1 MTTEMLQI
9 DFHAHILP
17 GADHGSDGL
26 ATSLRQVALA
36 REAGIDLLIA
46 TPHFYPHLESPWA
59 FLERRAETWAC
70 LREALPADAPQL
82 RIGAEVQLCRG
93 LDRMTDLEQLCVEGT
108 RVLLLELPRDFSVR
122 AYEQTLDALLYERKL
137 TVVLAHVDRCV
148 PGTVDFLLELGF
160 LAQVNAAPFCR
171 LRSRKA
177 ALHRAE
183 SVQTV
188 ALGSDIH
195 GVATGYTEFLQMKRR
210 LGPTYDAVMART
222 AALLGL

>member
-1 MTTEMLQI
+1 MMQI

-36 REAGIDLLIA
+36 QEAGIGLLIA
-46 TPHFYPHLESPWA
+46 TPHFYPRHEALGP
-59 FLERRAETWAC
+59 FLARRTETHAC
-70 LREALPADAPQL
+70 LMEALPADAPQIKL
-82 RIGAEVQLCRG
+82 GAEVQLCRG
-93 LDRMTDLEQLCVEGT
+93 LDRLPDLELLCVEGT
-108 RVLLLELPRDFSVR
+108 RVLLLELPPDFSIR

-137 TVVLAHVDRCV
+137 TVVLAHVDRYV

-177 ALHRAE
+177 ALRSAE

-195 GVATGYTEFLQMKRR
+195 GVSTGYTEFLQMKRR

>member
-1 MTTEMLQI
+1 MMQI

-26 ATSLRQVALA
+26 ATSLRQISLA

-46 TPHFYPHLESPWA
+46 TPHFYPRHEALGP
-59 FLERRAETWAC
+59 FLARRAEAQAC
-70 LREALPADAPQL
+70 LRKALPADAPQIRL
-82 RIGAEVQLCRG
+82 GAEVHLCRG
-93 LDRMTDLEQLCVEGT
+93 LNHMHGLEQLCVEGT
-108 RVLLLELPRDFSVR
+108 RVLLLELPPDFSVR
-122 AYEQTLDALLYERKL
+122 AYEQTLDALLYEHKL
-137 TVVLAHVDRCV
+137 TVVLAHVDRYA

-160 LAQVNAAPFCR
+160 LAQVNAAPFCH

-177 ALHRAE
+177 ALRRAE

-195 GVATGYTEFLQMKRR
+195 GVSTGYTEFLQMKHR
-210 LGPTYDAVMART
+210 LGPVYDTVMSRR
-222 AALLGL
+222 AALLGI

>member
-1 MTTEMLQI
+1 MMQI

-26 ATSLRQVALA
+26 ATSLRQISLA

-46 TPHFYPHLESPWA
+46 TPHFYPRHEALVP
-59 FLERRAETWAC
+59 FLARRDEAQAC
-70 LREALPADAPQL
+70 LRKALPADAPQIRL
-82 RIGAEVQLCRG
+82 GAEVHLCRG
-93 LDRMTDLEQLCVEGT
+93 LNHMHGLEQLCVEGT
-108 RVLLLELPRDFSVR
+108 RVLLLELPQDFSVR

-137 TVVLAHVDRCV
+137 TVVLAHVDRYV

-160 LAQVNAAPFCR
+160 LAQVNAAPFCH
-171 LRSRKA
+171 LRTRKA
-177 ALHRAE
+177 ALCRAE
-183 SVQTV
+183 SVQAV

-195 GVATGYTEFLQMKRR
+195 GVSTGYTEFLQMKHR
-210 LGPTYDAVMART
+210 LGPVYDTVMSRT

>member
-1 MTTEMLQI
+1 MMQI

-26 ATSLRQVALA
+26 ATSLRQISLA

-46 TPHFYPHLESPWA
+46 TPHFYPRHEALGP
-59 FLERRAETWAC
+59 FLARRAETYAC
-70 LREALPADAPQL
+70 LMEALPADAPQIRL
-82 RIGAEVQLCRG
+82 GAEVQLCRG
-93 LDRMTDLEQLCVEGT
+93 LNRLPDLEQLCVEGT
-108 RVLLLELPRDFSVR
+108 RVLLLELPPDFSVR
-122 AYEQTLDALLYERKL
+122 AYEQTLDALLYEHKL
-137 TVVLAHVDRCV
+137 TVVLAHVDRYA

-177 ALHRAE
+177 ALRRAE

-195 GVATGYTEFLQMKRR
+195 GVSTGYTEFLQMKRR
-210 LGPTYDAVMART
+210 LGPVYDAVMART

>member
-1 MTTEMLQI
+1 MMQI

-26 ATSLRQVALA
+26 ATSLRQISLA

-46 TPHFYPHLESPWA
+46 TPHFYPRHEALGP
-59 FLERRAETWAC
+59 FLARRDEAQAC
-70 LREALPADAPQL
+70 LRKALPADAP
-82 RIGAEVQLCRG
+82 RIRLGAEVHLCRG
-93 LDRMTDLEQLCVEGT
+93 LNHMHGLEQLCVEGT
-108 RVLLLELPRDFSVR
+108 RVLLLELPPDFSVR
-122 AYEQTLDALLYERKL
+122 AYEQTLDALLYEHKL
-137 TVVLAHVDRCV
+137 TVVLAHVDRYA

-160 LAQVNAAPFCR
+160 LAQVNAAPFCH

-177 ALHRAE
+177 ALRRAE

-195 GVATGYTEFLQMKRR
+195 GVSTGYTEFLQMKHR
-210 LGPTYDAVMART
+210 LGPVYDTVMSRT